1 MDAQV
6 LTSSAFEFFIDRE
19 GIIERAY
26 DPTVAPL
33 FASENIRDNYNYTTL
48 RSCTSPLPSP

>member
-6 LTSSAFEFFIDRE
+6 LTSFASEFFMDWE

-26 DPTVAPL
+26 DPFNVC
-33 FASENIRDNYNYTTL
+33 IYT
-48 RSCTSPLPSP
+48 

>member
-6 LTSSAFEFFIDRE
+6 LTSFASEFFMDKE

-26 DPTVAPL
+26 DPTVVPL
-33 FASENIRDNYNYTTL
+33 FASENIRDNYTTL

>member
-19 GIIERAY
+19 GIIERAS
-26 DPTVAPL
+26 DPTVVPL